1 MPQNE
6 LLVNALQGD
15 LAFLQNH
22 LGDMSDADLVQ
33 RPVPKA
39 NTGLWQI
46 GHLISSEAHM
56 VNQCAGK
63 TVIELPAGFADRYKR
78 ETASVDDPAKLGN
91 KGDLLPLLQKVR
103 GQTCQWVGSL
113 TPADMSKPAPE
124 SMRKMFPTV
133 GNLVYLLPCHG
144 AMHIGQ
150 IQVLRRKLG
159 KPILF

>member
-6 LLVNALQGD
+6 LLLTALQGD
-15 LAFLQNH
+15 LAFLQNN
-22 LGDMSDADLVQ
+22 LADMSDADLVQ

-39 NTGLWQI
+39 NTGLWQL
-46 GHLISSEAHM
+46 GHLIVTEAHM

-78 ETASVDDPAKLGN
+78 ETASVDDPAKLGT
-91 KGDLLPLLQKVR
+91 KAELLALLQKVR
-103 GQTCQWVGSL
+103 GQTCQWLAALSA
-113 TPADMSKPAPE
+113 ADMSKPAPE

-133 GNLVYLLPCHG
+133 GNLAYLLPCHS
-144 AMHIGQ
+144 AMHLGQ

-159 KPILF
+159 KPVLF